1 MLKIK
6 ELREAINMTQDQ
18 VVEITGIPKRS
29 YVNYENGITD
39 IPLSKLQNIASA
51 LNVAIGDLV
60 DETKK
65 ENPKSEEVIFISD
78 FSQVAIPNVKENPIV
93 LNDRK
98 NDRENDRKPNV
109 IKNPII
115 LDGKENGKEEG
126 NEPNVKKNVTILQ
139 TTPTKRTTPYTHQDL
154 QVIARGGLRVPKGTG
169 VLNQPLQALAVD
181 NFEGLGNLEPI
192 PLVNEVAA
200 AGYFG
205 GGFSIEKEDVMRY
218 YVVPDFKQVDFMIR
232 VVGSSMYPK
241 YNPGDII
248 AVRVLYERNFI
259 QWNKTHLFS
268 TREQG
273 LIVKRPKKH
282 PDPNFVTMV
291 SDNKEYDPFDV
302 YWEDIFGVAIIIGTI
317 RAEG

>member
-1 MLKIK
+1 ML
-6 ELREAINMTQDQ
+6 
-18 VVEITGIPKRS
+18 PF
-29 YVNYENGITD
+29 
-39 IPLSKLQNIASA
+39 SKLPLQ
-51 LNVAIGDLV
+51 
-60 DETKK
+60 K
-65 ENPKSEEVIFISD
+65 EP
-78 FSQVAIPNVKENPIV
+78 PH
-93 LNDRK
+93 
-98 NDRENDRKPNV
+98 
-109 IKNPII
+109 
-115 LDGKENGKEEG
+115 
-126 NEPNVKKNVTILQ
+126 
-139 TTPTKRTTPYTHQDL
+139 TPTKIYKSSL
-154 QVIARGGLRVPKGTG
+154 AGLRVPKGTG

-181 NFEGLGNLEPI
+181 NFEGVGNLEPI

-302 YWEDIFGVAIIIGTI
+302 HWENIFGVAIIIGTI